1 MDKKL
6 RGNLSLNI
14 LYNLLS
20 VIVPFI
26 TAPYLG
32 RVLGVTSVGEYTYV
46 FSIASYFVMFGLLG
60 ISNYGTR
67 SIAQVR
73 DNREVRSRVF
83 WETYSMQFMTGATAF
98 VFFLLYI
105 IILGIHGRMLFL
117 IMMPFVASSFLEV
130 GWYCSGME
138 QFGRIVLRNALI
150 KVLNLVLILA
160 LVRTPEHLTR
170 YCVIMSICY
179 FLSSIV
185 LWPSILHEVTPCRM
199 MFSLSKERFRSNLLL
214 FVPILATSLYQVM
227 DKIMIGALSNK
238 DQLAFYEY
246 ADKII
251 NIPTLVWGAMGA
263 VMLSRISNLSG
274 KGDLERAEG
283 LLSESMDLTIL
294 IASFFCALVGSTSDE
309 LIRVYY
315 GASFAPSAP
324 ILLLLLPVVF
334 FAGWNQ
340 VLRMQY
346 VIPKDLNRIY
356 IVSTFLGA
364 GVNLS
369 LNLLLIKKYGAYGAT
384 AGTVAAYFVI
394 ALYFYVSLRKVLPL
408 KSMLKKNLWLLLV
421 AALTVVLVR
430 FIRSFHGG
438 GLVGLTL
445 DVLCGSL
452 FFLATVFLV
461 FHRNKI
467 RNE

>member
-1 MDKKL
+1 MDRKL
-6 RGNLSLNI
+6 KGNLSLNI

-32 RVLGVTSVGEYTYV
+32 RVLGVTLVGQYTYV

-73 DNREVRSRVF
+73 ENRDKRSQVF
-83 WETYSMQFMTGATAF
+83 WETYSMQFLTGVAS
-98 VFFLLYI
+98 VV
-105 IILGIHGRMLFL
+105 LFL
-117 IMMPFVASSFLEV
+117 FYVLIRNTEGRSLFFIMMPFVASSFLEV

-138 QFGRIVLRNALI
+138 QFRRIVFRNALI
-150 KVLNLVLILA
+150 KFLNLVLILTF
-160 LVRTPEHLTR
+160 VKTPEHLTR
-170 YCVIMSICY
+170 YFIIMSACY
-179 FLSSIV
+179 FLSSVV
-185 LWPSILHEVTPCRM
+185 LWPSILKEVSPCHLV
-199 MFSLSKERFRSNLLL
+199 FPISKDRLKSNLLL

-263 VMLSRISNLSG
+263 VMLSRISNLTG
-274 KGDLERAEG
+274 KGDQSGSEG

-294 IASFFCALVGSTSDE
+294 LASFFVALVGATSDE
-309 LIRVYY
+309 LVQVYY
-315 GASFAPSAP
+315 GANFAPSAP
-324 ILLLLLPVVF
+324 ILLLLVPVVF

-346 VIPKDLNRIY
+346 VIPKDLNSIY

-364 GVNLS
+364 GINLI

-384 AGTVAAYFVI
+384 VGTIAAYFAI
-394 ALYFYVSLRKVLPL
+394 ALYFYVSLRSVLPL
-408 KSMLKKNLWLLLV
+408 QSMIKRNLWMLLV
-421 AALTVVLVR
+421 AALTVALVR
-430 FIRSFHGG
+430 FVRTFHG
-438 GLVGLTL
+438 VGLMELIL

-452 FFLATVFLV
+452 FFLAIVAIVF
-461 FHRNKI
+461 RSKRI
-467 RNE
+467 RI

>member
-6 RGNLSLNI
+6 KGNLSLNI

-32 RVLGVTSVGEYTYV
+32 RVLGVTSVGQYTYV

-67 SIAQVR
+67 AIAQVR
-73 DNREVRSRVF
+73 EDREKRSQVF
-83 WETYSMQFMTGATAF
+83 WETYSMQFLTGIAA
-98 VFFLLYI
+98 VLFFLLYI
-105 IILGIHGRMLFL
+105 FIRGIDGTLFL

-138 QFGRIVLRNALI
+138 QFGKIVLRNALI
-150 KVLNLVLILA
+150 KALNLVLILT
-160 LVRTPEHLTR
+160 LVKTPDHLVR
-170 YCVIMSICY
+170 YCVIMSVCY
-179 FLSSIV
+179 FLSSVV
-185 LWPSILHEVTPCRM
+185 LWPGILREVTPGRLV
-199 MFSLSKERFRSNLLL
+199 FPVSKDRFRSNLLL
-214 FVPILATSLYQVM
+214 FVPILATSIYQVM
-227 DKIMIGALSNK
+227 DKIMIGAISNK
-238 DQLAFYEY
+238 DQLAYYEY

-263 VMLSRISNLSG
+263 VMLSRISHLTG
-274 KGDLERAEG
+274 KGDREGSEG
-283 LLSESMDLTIL
+283 LLAESMGLTIL
-294 IASFFCALVGSTSDE
+294 IACFFTALVGATSDE
-309 LIRVYY
+309 LVEVYY
-315 GASFAPSAP
+315 GTSFMPSAP

-346 VIPKDLNRIY
+346 VIPKDLNRIF

-364 GVNLS
+364 CINLI
-369 LNLLLIKKYGAYGAT
+369 LNLLLIKRYGAYGAT
-384 AGTVAAYFVI
+384 AGTVAAYLAI
-394 ALYFYVSLRKVLPL
+394 ALYFYFSLRRELPL
-408 KSMLKKNLWLLLV
+408 KAMLLKHLWMLPV
-421 AALTVVLVR
+421 AALTVALVR
-430 FIRSFHGG
+430 FIRTFHGI
-438 GLVGLTL
+438 GLMELVL

-452 FFLATVFLV
+452 FFLGIVAVFG
-461 FHRNKI
+461 RKRMKI
-467 RNE
+467 